1 MVKGKCFMKK
11 KILIAILVIIV
22 IAIAIFAYFMIS
34 DLQQEQKLK
43 DELTEL
49 NNLSNAE
56 TIDINAINER
66 LNRTITKGDYAVVEQ
81 AFKQYLKDS
90 FDNTMKIAEI
100 INDDR
105 IINLLTVSN
114 YQEDGKDFI
123 ESKNYINTTRESLEN
138 YKNEYKNFFTE
149 EKVMSYIN
157 DKGLDSYYTD
167 FYKEEIVGDI
177 EAEGADTTVEDS
189 INELINI
196 LNVSEKVIN
205 FLSENQNSWQIQGEN
220 ITFDRQELFDEYEQL
235 ISELPG

>member
-1 MVKGKCFMKK
+1 MKK

-56 TIDINAINER
+56 TIDVDAINER

-189 INELINI
+189 INELIDI

>member
-1 MVKGKCFMKK
+1 MKK

-56 TIDINAINER
+56 TIDVDAINER

-114 YQEDGKDFI
+114 YQEDGKDFV

>member
-1 MVKGKCFMKK
+1 MKK

-49 NNLSNAE
+49 NSLSNAE
-56 TIDINAINER
+56 TIDVDAINER

>member
-1 MVKGKCFMKK
+1 MKK
-11 KILIAILVIIV
+11 KILITILVIIV
-22 IAIAIFAYFMIS
+22 VAIAIFAYFIIS
-34 DLQQEQKLK
+34 DLQQEQKLR
-43 DELTEL
+43 DELAEL

-56 TIDINAINER
+56 TIDVDAINER

-100 INDDR
+100 INDDG
-105 IINLLTVSN
+105 IINLLTVNN
-114 YQEDGKDFI
+114 YLEDGKDFV
-123 ESKNYINTTRESLEN
+123 ESKNYINTTRESLKK

-167 FYKEEIVGDI
+167 FYKEEIIGDI
-177 EAEGADTTVEDS
+177 EAEGTDTTVEDS

-196 LNVSEKVIN
+196 LNISEKVIN
-205 FLSENQNSWQIQGEN
+205 FLSENQNNWQIQGEN
-220 ITFDRQELFDEYEQL
+220 ITFDRQELSDEYEQL

>member
-1 MVKGKCFMKK
+1 MKK

-56 TIDINAINER
+56 TIDVDAINER

>member
-49 NNLSNAE
+49 NSLSNAE
-56 TIDINAINER
+56 TIDVDAINER

-81 AFKQYLKDS
+81 AFKQY
-90 FDNTMKIAEI
+90 
-100 INDDR
+100 
-105 IINLLTVSN
+105 
-114 YQEDGKDFI
+114 
-123 ESKNYINTTRESLEN
+123 
-138 YKNEYKNFFTE
+138 
-149 EKVMSYIN
+149 
-157 DKGLDSYYTD
+157 
-167 FYKEEIVGDI
+167 
-177 EAEGADTTVEDS
+177 
-189 INELINI
+189 
-196 LNVSEKVIN
+196 
-205 FLSENQNSWQIQGEN
+205 QNSWQIQGEN

>member
-1 MVKGKCFMKK
+1 MKK
-11 KILIAILVIIV
+11 KILITILVIIV
-22 IAIAIFAYFMIS
+22 VAIAIFAYFIIS
-34 DLQQEQKLK
+34 DLQQEQKLR
-43 DELTEL
+43 DELAEL

-56 TIDINAINER
+56 TIDVDAINER
-66 LNRTITKGDYAVVEQ
+66 LNRTITKGDYTVVEQ

-100 INDDR
+100 INDDG
-105 IINLLTVSN
+105 IINLLTVNN
-114 YQEDGKDFI
+114 YLEDGKDFV
-123 ESKNYINTTRESLEN
+123 ESKNYINTTRESLKK

-167 FYKEEIVGDI
+167 FYKEEIIGDI
-177 EAEGADTTVEDS
+177 EAEGTDTTVEDS

-196 LNVSEKVIN
+196 LNISEKVIN
-205 FLSENQNSWQIQGEN
+205 FLSENQNNWQIQGEN
-220 ITFDRQELFDEYEQL
+220 ITFDRQELSDEYEQL

>member
-1 MVKGKCFMKK
+1 MKK

-56 TIDINAINER
+56 TIDVNAINER